1 VVLIV
6 FSASAHAQSS
16 VTLYGVVDNGLLY
29 QSTSAATFQPTARNQ
44 GHVYQLKDGGI
55 YSSYWGLKGIED
67 IGGGYRITFKLQGS
81 FNTTTGKFGLSDT
94 PGTTALF

>member
-1 VVLIV
+1 MKLKSSCLVVLIV

-44 GHVYQLKDGGI
+44 GHV
-55 YSSYWGLKGIED
+55 
-67 IGGGYRITFKLQGS
+67 
-81 FNTTTGKFGLSDT
+81 
-94 PGTTALF
+94 